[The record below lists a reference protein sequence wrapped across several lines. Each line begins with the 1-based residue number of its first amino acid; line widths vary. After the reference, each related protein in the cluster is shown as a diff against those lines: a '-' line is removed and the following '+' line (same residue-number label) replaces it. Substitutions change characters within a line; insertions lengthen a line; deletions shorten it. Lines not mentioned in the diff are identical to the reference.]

1 MVLIKNNIIAIWTV
15 TLTIVMLMAA
25 PVQAEVTRIVISD
38 MDCKRLLLKQA
49 SKSADY
55 VPGVD
60 AKGRKVKSADL
71 PDANRIVIPDELSF
85 DISPKIYQMMGATPP
100 TGLEDTAVKVGTVTV
115 KKSGGIYFNGKRL
128 NSRTRKELT
137 KLCQQQR
144 DRAAKK

>member
-1 MVLIKNNIIAIWTV
+1 MTYIRFALIALGCLISLSATNVYAD
-15 TLTIVMLMAA
+15 
-25 PVQAEVTRIVISD
+25 ETRIVISD
-38 MDCKRLLLKQA
+38 KDCKRLLLKQA

-60 AKGRKVKSADL
+60 VKGRKVKSADL
-71 PDANRIVIPDELSF
+71 PGSNKIAIPDELSF
-85 DISPKIYQMMGATPP
+85 DISPKIYQMLGTTPP

-137 KLCQQQR
+137 KLCKQMR
-144 DRAAKK
+144 DKAASK